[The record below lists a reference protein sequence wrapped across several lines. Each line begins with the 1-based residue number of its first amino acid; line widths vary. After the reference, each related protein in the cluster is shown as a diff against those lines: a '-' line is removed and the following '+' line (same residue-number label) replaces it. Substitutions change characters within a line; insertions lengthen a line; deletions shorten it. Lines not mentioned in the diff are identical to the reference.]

1 MPFNSN
7 RTFGS
12 RDMRVPVIALLVIAL
27 VLSIVYSR
35 EGEDGPLHGIQSGII
50 SVTAPLTGIGA
61 QAGSGIQGVG
71 SSIEDA
77 TANPDTLNALRD
89 ENARLRQE
97 ASQLEEF
104 RQENERLKE
113 LLHITE
119 VYDIDGVTAR
129 VIGKSAEAWNQTV
142 TISAG
147 SEDGVTTGLT
157 VMGPSGVIGQVVR
170 TDAHTSLVRLIT
182 DPQSGVAVLI
192 QSNRKE
198 GIVTGSLDGL
208 LYLEN
213 VDSDVVV
220 QVGDVVVT
228 SGAGGSYTRG
238 LIVGTVVKVTQA
250 QGASSRLI
258 VVSPNEDTGPLEEVT
273 VVKSMGSLG
282 AAA

>member
-1 MPFNSN
+1 
-7 RTFGS
+7 
-12 RDMRVPVIALLVIAL
+12 MRAPVIALLVISLA
-27 VLSIVYSR
+27 LSIVYSR
-35 EGEDGPLHGIQSGII
+35 EGEHGILHGIQNGVI
-50 SVTAPLTGIGA
+50 SLTAPITGLGAGIGA
-61 QAGSGIQGVG
+61 RTDDLGER
-71 SSIEDA
+71 IEDA
-77 TANPDTLNALRD
+77 TADASTLSALRE
-89 ENARLRQE
+89 ENARLREQ
-97 ASQLEEF
+97 ASELEEYK
-104 RQENERLKE
+104 RENERLQE
-113 LLHITE
+113 LLHIND

-142 TISAG
+142 TIDVG
-147 SEDGVTTGLT
+147 TEDGITTGLT
-157 VMGPSGVIGQVVR
+157 VMGPSGVVGQVVNVSP
-170 TDAHTSLVRLIT
+170 HSSIVRLIT

-213 VDSDVVV
+213 VAADVIV